1 MSDKSGLITMA
12 TSSGSSVDAISRAK
26 PVLLVF
32 LRHAGCT
39 FCREAL
45 DDLKKIKPDLDQQG
59 IELVIAQMGTE
70 SQGLD
75 LVRDYGLAEV
85 PVVSDPERK
94 LYREMGL
101 QRGTLGQLLG
111 WGVWWRGFVA
121 AMIQRHGVG
130 RLVGDGFQM
139 PGVFLIVD
147 GKIVASYLHKTAAD
161 RPDYLQI
168 ACSVK

>member
-1 MSDKSGLITMA
+1 MA

-45 DDLKKIKPDLDQQG
+45 DDLRKIKPDLDQQG

-70 SQGLD
+70 SQGLE
-75 LVRDYGLAEV
+75 LVQDYGLAGV
-85 PVVSDPERK
+85 PVISDPERK
-94 LYREMGL
+94 LYRELGL
-101 QRGTLGQLLG
+101 RRGTLRELLG
-111 WGVWWRGFVA
+111 PRVWWRGFMA

-147 GKIVASYLHKTAAD
+147 GKIAASYLNKTSAD

-168 ACSVK
+168 ACSAE